1 MTQAPKPGLSFPIQ
15 PSTPKPEPTA
25 HFLHPDLC
33 LVGGGGVHMDVPH
46 IPTAN
51 ATRSVLI
58 AQVNFTLKFTKN
70 LTIQISPSNLQLQ
83 EQFINPQLPGLT
95 SSQKV
100 ALTSDGWQGA

>member
-1 MTQAPKPGLSFPIQ
+1 MTQAPKPGLSFPIR

-33 LVGGGGVHMDVPH
+33 LVGGAYGQRNVPH
-46 IPTAN
+46 VPTAN

-70 LTIQISPSNLQLQ
+70 LTIQISPSNL
-83 EQFINPQLPGLT
+83 
-95 SSQKV
+95 
-100 ALTSDGWQGA
+100 

>member
-1 MTQAPKPGLSFPIQ
+1 MLLNASEGDPQ
-15 PSTPKPEPTA
+15 TA
-25 HFLHPDLC
+25 TGMSEAISC
-33 LVGGGGVHMDVPH
+33 WGGGVHMDVPH